1 MIKSITHI
9 IKGCQKANPRSQRAL
24 FDMFNKKL
32 YGVAVNYMHD
42 RENAKEV
49 LQESWIQI
57 FNSINTYTD
66 EGLLEG
72 WLKTIVIRVCWKTIR
87 MHRTVVSIEDYQE
100 VTRESMSDQIY
111 DKMTCEELLGLV
123 KFIPVNSR
131 TVFTMY
137 VIDQYSH
144 KEIAQSLDI
153 EVSTSR
159 AHLSRARKLL
169 REKYFSMNQI
179 TQNGTQ

>member
-1 MIKSITHI
+1 MTSSLSHI
-9 IKGCQKANPRSQRAL
+9 INGCRKANPKSQRAL
-24 FDMFNKKL
+24 FDLFNKKL

-42 RENAKEV
+42 REEAKEV

-57 FNSINTYTD
+57 FKSINSYTD

-72 WLKTIVIRVCWKTIR
+72 WLKTIVIRVCWKSIR
-87 MHRTVVSIEDYQE
+87 KHKTVSIEDYHE
-100 VTRESMSDQIY
+100 VPIESISEQIY
-111 DKMTCEELLGLV
+111 NKMTCEELLGLV

-137 VIDQYSH
+137 VIDQFSH
-144 KEIAQSLDI
+144 KEIAHSLDI

>member
-1 MIKSITHI
+1 LTTSISHI
-9 IKGCQKANPRSQRAL
+9 IKGCQKAIPKSQRAL
-24 FDMFNKKL
+24 FDLYNSKL

-42 RENAKEV
+42 KEEAKEV

-57 FNSINTYTD
+57 FKSISKYSE
-66 EGLLEG
+66 EGVLEG

-87 MHRTVVSIEDYQE
+87 ANKTVLSLDDYHN
-100 VTRESMSDQIY
+100 VTREDHVNQVY

-123 KFIPVNSR
+123 NFIPVTAR
-131 TVFTMY
+131 TVFTMF

-144 KEIAQSLDI
+144 QEISEALNI

-169 REKYFSMNQI
+169 KEKYFTMNQI
-179 TQNGTQ
+179 AQNGS